1 MKFWQ
6 FSRLRNE
13 CAKPPIGAVPASAP
27 SGVNIS
33 DAAGNIKT
41 FKEENM
47 KYTITK
53 NAEFGSLEVRFD
65 EKPADTV
72 RLALKRLKMR
82 WHGVNK
88 CWYGYASESELV
100 AAILENAPE
109 EQSATVCTDGYMGG
123 GAVYGS
129 KSNKALYGA
138 DLSAAIRA
146 DIKAAGIMGV
156 TVKCKSYSGG
166 QSITATIR
174 TSAADYID
182 EADYIAAYR
191 VRGNWVY
198 DGERSIYI
206 GDFYDMSAEE
216 QERLRVAAAR
226 HEYARYT
233 TTRQDI
239 NQYHIDKYTH
249 LTATALERVQRVKAI
264 IEAYRYGEPN
274 VI

>member
-1 MKFWQ
+1 
-6 FSRLRNE
+6 
-13 CAKPPIGAVPASAP
+13 
-27 SGVNIS
+27 
-33 DAAGNIKT
+33 
-41 FKEENM
+41 M

-88 CWYGYASESELV
+88 WWYGYASESALV
-100 AAILENAPE
+100 SAILENAPE
-109 EQSATVCTDGYMGG
+109 EQPATVYTDGYLGG

-129 KSNKALYGA
+129 KSRKRFFRKALYGA

-174 TSAADYID
+174 TSPADYID
-182 EADYIAAYR
+182 EVDYIAAYR
-191 VRGNWVY
+191 VRGNWVC
-198 DGERSIYI
+198 DGERSVYI
-206 GDFYDMSAEE
+206 GDFYGMSAEE

-226 HEYARYT
+226 YEYARYT
-233 TTRQDI
+233 TTKQDV
-239 NQYHIDKYTH
+239 NQYHVDKYTH
-249 LTATALERVQRVKAI
+249 LTAAALERVQRVKTI

>member
-1 MKFWQ
+1 MNDHMEGFHMNKNETDALVIHEILAIQSLAQRMRENPDW
-6 FSRLRNE
+6 SGARLL
-13 CAKPPIGAVPASAP
+13 SF
-27 SGVNIS
+27 IS
-33 DAAGNIKT
+33 DAAGKVKT

-88 CWYGYASESELV
+88 CWYGYASESALV

-109 EQSATVCTDGYMGG
+109 EQPATVVSDGYMGG

-146 DIKAAGIMGV
+146 DIKAAGIKGV

-174 TSAADYID
+174 TSPADYID

-191 VRGNWVY
+191 VRGNWIY
-198 DGERSIYI
+198 DGERSVYI
-206 GDFYDMSAEE
+206 GDFYAMSAEE
-216 QERLRVAAAR
+216 QERLRVAA
-226 HEYARYT
+226 
-233 TTRQDI
+233 
-239 NQYHIDKYTH
+239 
-249 LTATALERVQRVKAI
+249 ALERVQRVKAI

>member
-1 MKFWQ
+1 
-6 FSRLRNE
+6 
-13 CAKPPIGAVPASAP
+13 
-27 SGVNIS
+27 
-33 DAAGNIKT
+33 
-41 FKEENM
+41 M
-47 KYTITK
+47 KYEITK

-88 CWYGYASESELV
+88 CWYGYANESDLV
-100 AAILENAPE
+100 AAILENTPE
-109 EQSATVCTDGYMGG
+109 EQPATVCTDGYMGV

-146 DIKAAGIMGV
+146 DIKAAGIKGV

-174 TSAADYID
+174 TSPADYID

-198 DGERSIYI
+198 DGERSVYS
-206 GDFYDMSAEE
+206 GDFYNMSAEE

-226 HEYARYT
+226 YEYARYT
-233 TTRQDI
+233 TTKQDI

-249 LTATALERVQRVKAI
+249 LTATALERVQRIKTI
-264 IEAYRYGEPN
+264 IEAYRYDESNSMVDYFDTNFYYHICTAPVAG
-274 VI
+274 

>member
-1 MKFWQ
+1 
-6 FSRLRNE
+6 
-13 CAKPPIGAVPASAP
+13 
-27 SGVNIS
+27 
-33 DAAGNIKT
+33 
-41 FKEENM
+41 M

-65 EKPADTV
+65 EKPAGTV

-88 CWYGYASESELV
+88 CWYGYASESALV
-100 AAILENAPE
+100 SAILENAPE
-109 EQSATVCTDGYMGG
+109 EQPATVYTDGYMGG

-146 DIKAAGIMGV
+146 DIKAAGIKGV

-174 TSAADYID
+174 TSAADYVD

-198 DGERSIYI
+198 DGERSVYS
-206 GDFYDMSAEE
+206 GDFIRRLPIQYAQGSRAILSGKSPPLMRLLGVAQCSAVFSAKKE
-216 QERLRVAAAR
+216 QAFRACSF
-226 HEYARYT
+226 
-233 TTRQDI
+233 
-239 NQYHIDKYTH
+239 
-249 LTATALERVQRVKAI
+249 
-264 IEAYRYGEPN
+264 
-274 VI
+274 